1 MKDFTDTTMAF
12 PAAKG
17 AFVLVLVNLHSVSS
31 EILISQSRLVDYGN
45 MIRDQ
50 SLDCKK
56 PQETKI
62 NATVRNWY
70 RKNWIFCLNISCRSR
85 DKTR

>member
-17 AFVLVLVNLHSVSS
+17 AFELVLVNLHSVSS
-31 EILISQSRLVDYGN
+31 EVLISQSRLVDYGS

-50 SLDCKK
+50 SLDCN
-56 PQETKI
+56 QMQ
-62 NATVRNWY
+62 
-70 RKNWIFCLNISCRSR
+70 L
-85 DKTR
+85 